1 MKRTDDE
8 TPDLLEEAMDW
19 FLRLRSVP
27 AGSDVAEDFAC
38 WLNASKAHS
47 QAWEK
52 ANQTWQVMGEV
63 QPEYEHLWRPGFIAP
78 RRRGRRLLWGAGI
91 GAALVAGLFLFLAMP
106 SLVLRLRADHLT
118 QTAELQTITLEDGS
132 TIELGAA
139 SAIATSFTAFG
150 RHVTLLAGEAF
161 FDVRS
166 DAARPF
172 TVEAGGVE
180 VSVIGTAF
188 DVSLSETQTTVQ
200 LARGV
205 VALSS
210 ESKPGKSLEL
220 APGEMATVSHADGM
234 TVRST
239 IAQEDIASWRSGRL
253 FVSDVSIGE
262 VAEAL
267 QRYHAAWISIPDG
280 SLAAQR
286 VTGLYDLKNP
296 DRALGALVE
305 PYGGKVHRISPYLRV
320 LAPF

>member
-1 MKRTDDE
+1 MKRPDDE

-27 AGSDVAEDFAC
+27 TGSVVAEDFAR
-38 WLNASKAHS
+38 WLNASDTHRN
-47 QAWEK
+47 AWKK
-52 ANQTWQVMGEV
+52 ANQTWQLMGEV
-63 QPEYEHLWRPGFIAP
+63 QPDYEHLWRPGGNS
-78 RRRGRRLLWGAGI
+78 RRRSRRLPWGAGI
-91 GAALVAGLFLFLAMP
+91 GAALVAGLFLLLAMP
-106 SLVLRLRADHLT
+106 SLLLRLQADHLT
-118 QTAELQTITLEDGS
+118 QTAELQTIVLEDGS
-132 TIELGAA
+132 TVELGAA
-139 SAIATSFTAFG
+139 SAIKTSFTAEG
-150 RHVTLLAGEAF
+150 RAVTLLAGEAF

-166 DAARPF
+166 DATRPF
-172 TVEAGGVE
+172 KVEAGGVE

-205 VALSS
+205 VGLSFGS
-210 ESKPGKSLEL
+210 EPGSAIRL
-220 APGEMATVSHADGM
+220 APGEMATVSHADGVM
-234 TVRST
+234 TRST

-253 FVSDVSIGE
+253 FVSNVSIGE

-267 QRYHAAWISIPDG
+267 QRYHTAWISIPDG
-280 SLAAQR
+280 ALAAQR

-305 PYGGKVHRISPYLRV
+305 PYGGKVHHISSYFRV